1 MIVTNKLIVLLC
13 TYSFKCNFSQ
23 CDSLRFALII
33 YIAWFIYIKS
43 Y

>member
-23 CDSLRFALII
+23 CDSLRFVLKYYLLII
-33 YIAWFIYIKS
+33 SLY
-43 Y
+43 